1 MNHIV
6 CLKHGDKYG
15 VEYVNRL
22 YSMCKRNSNVP
33 FNFAC
38 ITEDTNGMNP
48 DIKHIPLPRYKL
60 SGWWFKPW
68 VLSNEFP
75 LKGTILFLDLDLVI
89 INNIDNLWTYNPKD
103 FCIIRDFNRCLV
115 ANWDK
120 FNSSVFRFE
129 SGQYRHVWDNLVN
142 NLEQVKR
149 HPGDQDWIYN
159 QIKTSYSF
167 WPDQW
172 IKSYK
177 WEVRNRSELIK
188 DEYGRRFKTIADP
201 KIERETSI
209 LVFHGEPNPHQ
220 VQDPVIVDNWR

>member
-1 MNHIV
+1 MNWIV
-6 CLKHGDKYG
+6 CLKHGTKYG

-38 ITEDTNGMNP
+38 ITENTKGMSP
-48 DIKHIPLPRYKL
+48 EIVHIPLPSYNL

-68 VLSNEFP
+68 VLSKELP
-75 LKGTILFLDLDLVI
+75 LDGNILFLDLDLVI
-89 INNIDNLWTYNPKD
+89 IKNIDNLWIHEPEK
-103 FCIIRDFNRCLV
+103 FCIIRDFNRYLIPT
-115 ANWDK
+115 WPR
-120 FNSSVFRFE
+120 FNSSAFRFQ
-129 SGQYRHVWDNLVN
+129 SKKYSYVWDNLVN
-142 NLEQVKR
+142 NLDQIKKF
-149 HPGDQDWIYN
+149 HGDQDWLYE
-159 QIKTSYSF
+159 QIKKDYSF

-177 WEVRNRSELIK
+177 WEIRNRSELIK
-188 DEYGRRFKTIADP
+188 DEHGRRFKTIADP

-220 VQDPVIVDNWR
+220 VQDPIIVDNWR